1 MFFNQKFP
9 CTQQLESKDCGPSC
23 LQMLCKYYGHFYDL
37 EYLRQICGIKKEGIS
52 VYDFIK
58 ASEKI
63 NFRSK
68 AFKLSYWKFRNE
80 VPLPCTVHWKNHHF
94 VIVYKIT
101 KKYVFVSDPQDGLL
115 KYSLK
120 NFANGWLTQTE
131 LVGVK
136 TKSRGVCIVS
146 EPTDKFT
153 SDKNSFRNNAGV
165 VDSLKFLASYM
176 KYYKSSIIKVFM
188 LMFVITLLSVLFP
201 IITQNIIDVGIP
213 TKDYDFITIMLI
225 ASLFLT
231 FSSSLSSWI
240 KQLITTHFAVRIK
253 LSMQS
258 DFILKMF
265 NLPLS
270 FFENRLMGDLIQRN
284 ADFDRLESFIMGT
297 CFNVVLGIS
306 QMLILGVVLIYF
318 NTFIFWIFLLF
329 NGLYVGWVLFFWSIR
344 KKMDIRYFTYIA
356 RNQSEWIEMLSNMTD
371 IKSYNYGSFKRWQ
384 WEKIQIKL
392 FKTRIKLLNIDQ
404 IQTMGSTLINS
415 IKDLILIYISANA
428 VIHGEMSIGML
439 IAVQYI
445 LGQLT
450 APMESL
456 IQFIVSVQLTNISF
470 QRVQEIMSQPAEN
483 EINEKIQQTAL
494 IDYDKNII
502 LQNVFFKYSVN
513 DDFVLRNINCIIP
526 KGKMTAIVGMSGCG
540 KSTLLKL
547 LIGLYKP
554 AIGHIKIGC
563 TELSSIPADEW
574 RNKIGILT
582 QESAL
587 FNESILDNIVFGREY
602 DSDRILKVTS
612 IANIKEDIESKPMGF
627 NTYIQENGKG
637 VSEGQKQRILLSR
650 AMYGIPQYLFL
661 DELTSSLDST
671 NELSI
676 IESLKNMEDK
686 PTTIIIAHR
695 LSTVKRA
702 DVVLVVKD
710 GQVVE
715 EGTHQ
720 LLFKKRGFYY
730 NLFKDQENVLQ
741 SHIEKNN

>member
-1 MFFNQKFP
+1 M
-9 CTQQLESKDCGPSC
+9 
-23 LQMLCKYYGHFYDL
+23 
-37 EYLRQICGIKKEGIS
+37 
-52 VYDFIK
+52 
-58 ASEKI
+58 
-63 NFRSK
+63 
-68 AFKLSYWKFRNE
+68 
-80 VPLPCTVHWKNHHF
+80 
-94 VIVYKIT
+94 
-101 KKYVFVSDPQDGLL
+101 
-115 KYSLK
+115 
-120 NFANGWLTQTE
+120 
-131 LVGVK
+131 
-136 TKSRGVCIVS
+136 
-146 EPTDKFT
+146 
-153 SDKNSFRNNAGV
+153 
-165 VDSLKFLASYM
+165 
-176 KYYKSSIIKVFM
+176 
-188 LMFVITLLSVLFP
+188 
-201 IITQNIIDVGIP
+201 
-213 TKDYDFITIMLI
+213 
-225 ASLFLT
+225 
-231 FSSSLSSWI
+231 
-240 KQLITTHFAVRIK
+240 
-253 LSMQS
+253 
-258 DFILKMF
+258 
-265 NLPLS
+265 
-270 FFENRLMGDLIQRN
+270 
-284 ADFDRLESFIMGT
+284 
-297 CFNVVLGIS
+297 
-306 QMLILGVVLIYF
+306 
-318 NTFIFWIFLLF
+318 
-329 NGLYVGWVLFFWSIR
+329 
-344 KKMDIRYFTYIA
+344 
-356 RNQSEWIEMLSNMTD
+356 
-371 IKSYNYGSFKRWQ
+371 
-384 WEKIQIKL
+384 
-392 FKTRIKLLNIDQ
+392 
-404 IQTMGSTLINS
+404 
-415 IKDLILIYISANA
+415 
-428 VIHGEMSIGML
+428 
-439 IAVQYI
+439 
-445 LGQLT
+445 
-450 APMESL
+450 
-456 IQFIVSVQLTNISF
+456 
-470 QRVQEIMSQPAEN
+470 QEIMSQPAEN

-720 LLFKKRGFYY
+720 LLFEKRGFYY

>member
-1 MFFNQKFP
+1 
-9 CTQQLESKDCGPSC
+9 
-23 LQMLCKYYGHFYDL
+23 
-37 EYLRQICGIKKEGIS
+37 
-52 VYDFIK
+52 
-58 ASEKI
+58 
-63 NFRSK
+63 
-68 AFKLSYWKFRNE
+68 
-80 VPLPCTVHWKNHHF
+80 
-94 VIVYKIT
+94 
-101 KKYVFVSDPQDGLL
+101 
-115 KYSLK
+115 
-120 NFANGWLTQTE
+120 
-131 LVGVK
+131 
-136 TKSRGVCIVS
+136 
-146 EPTDKFT
+146 
-153 SDKNSFRNNAGV
+153 
-165 VDSLKFLASYM
+165 
-176 KYYKSSIIKVFM
+176 M

-720 LLFKKRGFYY
+720 LLFEKRGFYY